1 MLEKMKSII
10 AEQLNVGEETITLSA
25 SLKDDLGADSLDLFE
40 LVMALEEEFETEI
53 PTEDLSNIDTVED
66 IVNYL
71 KSKGIEE

>member
-1 MLEKMKSII
+1 MKSII
-10 AEQLNVGEETITLSA
+10 AEQLNVGEETITLTA

-53 PTEDLSNIDTVED
+53 PTEDLTNIDTVED